1 MSRRTVISIEDSDG
15 IRRLIRMTLEFD
27 GFDVIEAADARSGME
42 QVHYRRPDLVLLD
55 VGMPEVS
62 GIEMCRQ
69 LRADPRLAAMPVVM
83 LSAAG
88 EPEAVQA
95 GLDAGANAYLVKP
108 FRPVELI
115 DLVHR
120 LIDAREAA

>member
-1 MSRRTVISIEDSDG
+1 MSKRTVISIEDSDG

-27 GFDVIEAADARSGME
+27 GFDVIEAADARSGLDH
-42 QVHYRRPDLVLLD
+42 VRYRKPDLVLLD
-55 VGMPEVS
+55 VGMPQIS

-69 LRADPRLAAMPVVM
+69 LRADPRLADMPVVM

-88 EPEAVQA
+88 EAADIQA

-120 LIDAREAA
+120 LIEAREAA